1 MQSRIHIKL
10 YFHATKI
17 ITMPTI
23 LLDKCIQCLKC
34 VKDCPS
40 NAIDI
45 EKGDINESCIHCGHC
60 VAVCPEKAVMPDFG
74 TITPLKETNIT
85 PPDFEQL
92 SAGLRSC
99 RSYLDKP
106 LSDDIILKLIE
117 NVKHYPS
124 ASNARPVQITV
135 IRTAEKVQEIN
146 DKTTNSL
153 IKTLKF
159 ITSPILKPILKTLAP
174 SLKIDGLAKY
184 KTQFIKRK
192 KTNTSQICH
201 HAPVVMLFHGPT
213 SKFGMANTDAQIWA
227 TYTSLLANTMGLGSC
242 FIGFIIKAME
252 RDKNLRNDF
261 GIPKGHQV
269 YASLTLGYPKV
280 KYINETSREKP
291 EYSMI

>member
-1 MQSRIHIKL
+1 
-10 YFHATKI
+10 
-17 ITMPTI
+17 MPTI
-23 LLDKCIQCLKC
+23 LLDKCIKCLKC

-45 EKGDINESCIHCGHC
+45 EKGDINKSCIYCGHC
-60 VAVCPEKAVMPDFG
+60 VAICPEKAVVPDFG
-74 TITPLKETNIT
+74 AITPLKKANVT
-85 PPDFEQL
+85 PADFEQL

-106 LSDDIILKLIE
+106 LPEEIILKLIE

-153 IKTLKF
+153 IKTLQF
-159 ITSPILKPILKTLAP
+159 ITSPILKPILKVLVP
-174 SLKIDGLAKY
+174 SLNIESLSKY
-184 KTQFIKRK
+184 KAQFISRQ
-192 KTNTSQICH
+192 KTNTSQVCH
-201 HAPVVMLFHGPT
+201 HAPVVMLFHGQT

-227 TYTSLLANTMGLGSC
+227 TYTTLLANTMGLGTC

-269 YASLTLGYPKV
+269 YASLTLGYPKA

>member
-1 MQSRIHIKL
+1 
-10 YFHATKI
+10 
-17 ITMPTI
+17 MPTI
-23 LLDKCIQCLKC
+23 LLDKCIQCMKC

-40 NAIDI
+40 KAIDI

-60 VAVCPEKAVMPDFG
+60 VAICPEKAVEPDFG
-74 TITPLKETNIT
+74 TITPLNETNVT
-85 PPDFEQL
+85 PADFEQL

-106 LSDDIILKLIE
+106 LSEDIILKLIE

-135 IRTAEKVQEIN
+135 IRTPEKVQEIN

-159 ITSPILKPILKTLAP
+159 ITSPVLKPILKTLAP

-184 KTQFIKRK
+184 KTQFIERQ

-201 HAPVVMLFHGPT
+201 HAPAVMLFHGPVT
-213 SKFGMANTDAQIWA
+213 KFGMGDTDAQIWA
-227 TYTSLLANTMGLGSC
+227 TYTSILANTMELGSC

-252 RDKNLRNDF
+252 RDQSLRNDF
-261 GIPKGHQV
+261 GIPKGHKV
-269 YASLTLGYPKV
+269 YASLTLGYPKA